1 VPGLNEVFGAL
12 ADPTRREVM
21 LSLAERPGLT
31 ASSLA
36 GELPMTR
43 QAVAKHLV
51 ALSSAGLVESS
62 RAGRETRYTLTPA
75 PLVDAMQWMA
85 DVGAEWDERLARL
98 AKRSSP

>member
-1 VPGLNEVFGAL
+1 MPGLNEVFGAL

-51 ALSSAGLVESS
+51 ALSSAGLVESR

-75 PLVDAMQWMA
+75 PLVDAMEWMTE
-85 DVGAEWDERLARL
+85 VGAEWDERLTRL
-98 AKRSSP
+98 AKRSSR